1 MKLNRNLLAWT
12 FAIAVTMLGASTVQS
27 ADDKAE
33 KSDKT
38 ETSETAAATPAAPK
52 KEVITTSAANSCLSD
67 PVVLEELNKKR
78 QEMEARQKDIQSK
91 EAELKA
97 RETAINDELK
107 KLQDMRDEIAKLD
120 QTHRQANQDRVAKVV
135 ETLSSMSPKAS
146 AQFLTTLDDA
156 LAVAAISQMDT
167 PKLAKIMNTIDPKRG
182 AKLTELLA
190 GVVRAQNSAPIA
202 SRGIA
207 SSDATE
213 TARSTQAVSPEVINS
228 KKGGNNNDT
237 SNKQNESIISGGSDL
252 SAKAE
257 K

>member
-33 KSDKT
+33 KA
-38 ETSETAAATPAAPK
+38 ETTETAATASVAPK

-67 PVVLEELNKKR
+67 PVVLEELSKKR

-120 QTHRQANQDRVAKVV
+120 QTHRQGNQDKVTKVV

-167 PKLAKIMNTIDPKRG
+167 SKLAKIMNTIDPKRG

-190 GVVRAQNSAPIA
+190 GVVRAQNSTPIA

-207 SSDATE
+207 SNDATE
-213 TARSTQAVSPEVINS
+213 AAKSPQA
-228 KKGGNNNDT
+228 KKGENTNDT
-237 SNKQNESIISGGSDL
+237 SNKQTESIISGGPEL